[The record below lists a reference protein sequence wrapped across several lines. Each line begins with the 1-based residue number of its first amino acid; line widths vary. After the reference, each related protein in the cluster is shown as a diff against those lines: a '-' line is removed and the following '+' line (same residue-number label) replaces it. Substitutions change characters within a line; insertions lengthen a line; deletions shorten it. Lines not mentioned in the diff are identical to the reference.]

1 MNIKRYTEPGYGH
14 INEDA
19 IAALRHPTDST
30 LLISALADGQGGR
43 PGGGEAAKNAVR
55 LCLENA
61 TTYSPGKLVDPYI
74 WVSICEAVD
83 QQVCGFPEA
92 GFTTLIGLTVG
103 PAFVAGASSGDSAV
117 VLLLGDQF
125 IVLTERQ
132 QKNPP
137 VGSGGC
143 RPTPLSAHLSEP
155 WKLLVVSDG
164 VWRYIGWERM
174 AGLMRSDDGDVLLSR
189 LRDTAVESTNER
201 LADDFSCMLFEP

>member
-19 IAALRHPTDST
+19 IAALRHPTDSS
-30 LLISALADGQGGR
+30 LLICALADGQGGR
-43 PGGGEAAKNAVR
+43 PGGGAAAQNAVR

-61 TTYSPGKLVDPYI
+61 STNSPAKLVDPYT
-74 WVSICEAVD
+74 WVSICEAID
-83 QQVCGFPEA
+83 RQVCGFPEA

-117 VLLLGDQF
+117 ILLLGDQF
-125 IVLTERQ
+125 IVLTARQ

-143 RPTPLSAHLSEP
+143 RLTPLSARLSKP

-164 VWRYIGWERM
+164 VWRYVGWERM
-174 AGLMRSDDGDVLLSR
+174 ANLMQSDAGEVLLSR
-189 LRDTAVESTNER
+189 LRDAAVESRAGR
-201 LADDFSCMLFEP
+201 LADDFSGLLIEP